1 VHVTLRASA
10 GLPSLRFEHVWVAL
24 ERAVSRASNGTFR
37 VVHFSAQA
45 DHLHLLVEADAPR
58 RLASG
63 MQGLAIRAAK
73 AINRAIGRH
82 GQVWIDTTRALSRR
96 HAKCGTRSSTS
107 CRTGGSTCDPPTGS
121 IHGRRR
127 NGFADGA
134 TVGTPCTNPL
144 QLPRRV
150 PGSRE
155 GGGSDADSLAGTRVH
170 VDVDWADMPTGF
182 HHGRTL
188 RQHPEQQNE
197 LPTPGADLQEK
208 PSVRSIVPEIAAGR
222 QPFESR

>member
-1 VHVTLRASA
+1 VTHRKRPTHDPHHPVHVTLRASA

-82 GQVWIDTTRALSRR
+82 GQVWSDRYHARALATPREVRNALVYVLQNWRKHLRS
-96 HAKCGTRSSTS
+96 ADGLDPRSSAEWFCGWRDGRNTVHQPS
-107 CRTGGSTCDPPTGS
+107 PVAPPRTWLARRGWQRCGLIGRDEGP
-121 IHGRRR
+121 RRR
-127 NGFADGA
+127 
-134 TVGTPCTNPL
+134 
-144 QLPRRV
+144 
-150 PGSRE
+150 
-155 GGGSDADSLAGTRVH
+155 
-170 VDVDWADMPTGF
+170 
-182 HHGRTL
+182 
-188 RQHPEQQNE
+188 
-197 LPTPGADLQEK
+197 
-208 PSVRSIVPEIAAGR
+208 
-222 QPFESR
+222 